1 MHKLTTYVLLIVSLI
16 GYSYPMIASLDKSK
30 SVYLQKLNDPDAVYF
45 TAENFG
51 IKADGVTDVS
61 DALQKALNE
70 VKQRQNF
77 GIVFIPEGTY
87 KISKTI
93 YIPNA
98 VRLIGYGKNR
108 PVIIL
113 GKNSPGYQKEVSS
126 DKGKANYMFWF
137 TSGLVE
143 SGKAPRDAG
152 AGTFY
157 SALSNVDLK
166 IEEGNPQAVAL
177 RTHFAQHSFISNV
190 DIYIG
195 KGKAGLYDVGNEM
208 ENVRFF
214 GGDYGIYTTKT
225 SPGWQMMM
233 INTYFE
239 GQRKA
244 AI

>member
-1 MHKLTTYVLLIVSLI
+1 MHKLITYVLLIVSLI
-16 GYSYPMIASLDKSK
+16 GYSYPIIASSDKSK
-30 SVYLQKLNDPDAVYF
+30 SAYIQKINDPDAVYF

-51 IKADGVTDVS
+51 IKADGVMDVS
-61 DALQKALNE
+61 NALQKALNE
-70 VKQRQNF
+70 VKQQQNF

-126 DKGKANYMFWF
+126 DKGRANYMFWF

-143 SGKAPRDAG
+143 PGQIPRDAG

-166 IEEGNPQAVAL
+166 
-177 RTHFAQHSFISNV
+177 
-190 DIYIG
+190 
-195 KGKAGLYDVGNEM
+195 
-208 ENVRFF
+208 
-214 GGDYGIYTTKT
+214 
-225 SPGWQMMM
+225 
-233 INTYFE
+233 
-239 GQRKA
+239 
-244 AI
+244 